1 MVEAIMSSTFM
12 RRSLIEVEEEH
23 DSDVSGVDSGS
34 DSDDVPILARRRVVR
49 NPNAFTL
56 DAGKPYL
63 QQAQASK
70 TETQRKMEVRA
81 SPNLVG
87 PDDPSDRPP
96 GFALFPVLLFGT
108 NTRRRD
114 GVL

>member
-1 MVEAIMSSTFM
+1 MSSTFM
-12 RRSLIEVEEEH
+12 RRSLIEEEEEH
-23 DSDVSGVDSGS
+23 GSDDSGVDSGS

-81 SPNLVG
+81 SPNLDG

>member
-12 RRSLIEVEEEH
+12 RRSLIEEEEEH

-49 NPNAFTL
+49 NPNALTL

-63 QQAQASK
+63 QQTQS
-70 TETQRKMEVRA
+70 TRQETQRKMEVRA
-81 SPNLVG
+81 SPNLDG

>member
-12 RRSLIEVEEEH
+12 RRSLIEEEEEH

-49 NPNAFTL
+49 NPNALTL

-63 QQAQASK
+63 QQTQSTK
-70 TETQRKMEVRA
+70 QETQRKMEVRA
-81 SPNLVG
+81 SPNLDG
-87 PDDPSDRPP
+87 PDDPSECPP
-96 GFALFPVLLFGT
+96 RFCPFPLLFWHEHA
-108 NTRRRD
+108 TRR
-114 GVL
+114 VL